1 MKLLNTR
8 QLAEMLGISITR
20 AREICRKGDLPSVI
34 IAGRYYLD
42 LGDTTNHRL
51 SKKRSYRNIWHYEHK
66 LRNDHMRDEHLA
78 SLREENEVLRE
89 KVEQM
94 ENKLKN
100 IKNNFWD
107 IVR

>member
-20 AREICRKGDLPSVI
+20 VRKICRKGDLPSVR

-42 LGDTTNHRL
+42 LGDATNHRL
-51 SKKRSYRNIWHYEHK
+51 SKKRSYGNVWQYE

-78 SLREENEVLRE
+78 SLREENEALRE

-94 ENKLKN
+94 ENKLES
-100 IKNNFWD
+100 IKNHFWD
-107 IVR
+107 VVK